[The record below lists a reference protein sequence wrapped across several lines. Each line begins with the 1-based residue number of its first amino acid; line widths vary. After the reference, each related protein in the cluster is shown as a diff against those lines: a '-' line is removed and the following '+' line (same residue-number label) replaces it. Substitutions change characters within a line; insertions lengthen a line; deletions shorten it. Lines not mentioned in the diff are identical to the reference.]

1 MGPFVKAKY
10 AVVLLLLFA
19 SLFSLMPTV
28 TLADQQSQPGT
39 TTISLSGQAIPFD
52 TGNGTG
58 PPTSA
63 TLNLAGQV
71 QRTGDSEFNIQNLT
85 GSLQIGSTSYTVY
98 NGQGSASQDGTVW
111 IIATTNSNVD
121 DHQLVL
127 NGNIQGNSLTFPAPM
142 SRLTTQ
148 FLLALN
154 GDISMNDEQASSMVG
169 NATMNANGSN
179 ASYTPLANT
188 TLTQNST
195 ILENMTTS
203 SVNNTTE
210 ATNATQTLN
219 NTTMVQFTN
228 PTISSI
234 ANTTLT
240 QNSTAFQNPIGPSVN
255 YNNFTTIAIQ
265 MPNNN
270 TTIPQYSNESVS
282 NTTNPIMTQNS
293 TELQNATTTSAN
305 NVTTVAIQVLNN
317 VTTSQSAN
325 QSISSAPSAPQVVTV
340 TVTQP
345 QYNQTTTVYVTQTV
359 ANSTITQTVTGNES
373 NVTITQS
380 NVTTTTVANVTVTVT
395 NSTSTTSSTT

>member
-1 MGPFVKAKY
+1 MKRKY
-10 AVVLLLLFA
+10 AIVLLILFA
-19 SLFSLMPTV
+19 SLVSTLPTI
-28 TLADQQSQPGT
+28 TLADQQSQLGT

-52 TGNGTG
+52 TGSGTG

-63 TLNLAGQV
+63 TLNLAGEV
-71 QRTGDSEFNIQNLT
+71 QRTGDNEFNIQNLT

-111 IIATTNSNVD
+111 ITATTNSNVD

-127 NGNIQGNSLTFPAPM
+127 NGSVQGNALTFLAPS

-148 FLLALN
+148 FFLALN
-154 GDISMNDEQASSMVG
+154 GDITMNDEQGSSMVG
-169 NATMNANGSN
+169 NAVMNSNGSN

-219 NTTMVQFTN
+219 NMTMVQFTN
-228 PTISSI
+228 QTIPSI
-234 ANTTLT
+234 ANTTLA
-240 QNSTAFQNPIGPSVN
+240 QNSTAFQNPIGSSVN
-255 YNNFTTIAIQ
+255 YNVTTVAIQ

-270 TTIPQYSNESVS
+270 TTVPQYSNES

-305 NVTTVAIQVLNN
+305 NVTTVAMQVLNN
-317 VTTSQSAN
+317 VTTTQFTN
-325 QSISSAPSAPQVVTV
+325 QSISSAPSAPPQIVTV

-345 QYNQTTTVYVTQTV
+345 QYNQTTTVYATQTV

-380 NVTTTTVANVTVTVT
+380 NVTITTVANVTVTVT
-395 NSTSTTSSTT
+395 NSTATSTT

>member
-1 MGPFVKAKY
+1 MDPFVKAKH

-111 IIATTNSNVD
+111 IVATTNSNVD

-127 NGNIQGNSLTFPAPM
+127 NGSIQGNALTFLAPM

-148 FLLALN
+148 FFLALN
-154 GDISMNDEQASSMVG
+154 GDISMNDEQGSSMIS
-169 NATMNANGSN
+169 NATMNSNGSN

-195 ILENMTTS
+195 TLENMITS
-203 SVNNTTE
+203 SFNNNTE

-219 NTTMVQFTN
+219 NMTMIQFTN
-228 PTISSI
+228 QTIPSM
-234 ANTTLT
+234 ANTTLA
-240 QNSTAFQNPIGPSVN
+240 QNSTALQNPIGSSVN
-255 YNNFTTIAIQ
+255 YNNVTTVAIQ

-270 TTIPQYSNESVS
+270 ATLTQYSNESAS
-282 NTTNPIMTQNS
+282 TMANPIMAQNS
-293 TELQNATTTSAN
+293 TELQNATTTSAKN
-305 NVTTVAIQVLNN
+305 NVTTIAIQALNN
-317 VTTSQSAN
+317 VTTSQFTN
-325 QSISSAPSAPQVVTV
+325 HSISSAPSAPQVVTV

-345 QYNQTTTVYVTQTV
+345 QYNQT
-359 ANSTITQTVTGNES
+359 I
-373 NVTITQS
+373 
-380 NVTTTTVANVTVTVT
+380 
-395 NSTSTTSSTT
+395 

>member
-1 MGPFVKAKY
+1 MGPFVKAKH

-195 ILENMTTS
+195 ILENMITS
-203 SVNNTTE
+203 SVNNTAE
-210 ATNATQTLN
+210 ATNVTQTLN
-219 NTTMVQFTN
+219 NMTMVQFTN
-228 PTISSI
+228 QTIPSI
-234 ANTTLT
+234 ANTTLA
-240 QNSTAFQNPIGPSVN
+240 QNSTAFQNPVGSSVN
-255 YNNFTTIAIQ
+255 YNNVTTVAIQ
-265 MPNNN
+265 MPNN

-305 NVTTVAIQVLNN
+305 NNVTTAIEVLNN
-317 VTTSQSAN
+317 VTTSQSTN
-325 QSISSAPSAPQVVTV
+325 QSISSAPSAPQVITV
-340 TVTQP
+340 TVSQP
-345 QYNQTTTVYVTQTV
+345 QYNQTTTVYATQTV

-373 NVTITQS
+373 NVTITHS
-380 NVTTTTVANVTVTVT
+380 NVTTTTTVANVTVTVT
-395 NSTSTTSSTT
+395 NSTATSTT